1 MSIKKR
7 VTVLAI
13 DRAERP
19 LLEACKKLAR
29 DFSVEVRGFLLVDT
43 HFIATEAYNGDEIDG
58 FFEERIID
66 IDNTSQLTDFFSSL
80 EGDDIVFH
88 CREETA
94 IQDYAKILRL
104 VKGAYTQTPE
114 SLEVSTVK
122 SSMRERFLS
131 FDPSISP
138 QFVELKSMSDY
149 DEEKIKSLSFP
160 VIVKPTGL
168 NSSLLVNKCAEPSE
182 LRALVQKTFAE
193 LEAIF
198 AYHHGTGA
206 KSIIIE
212 EFLTGKLFSI
222 DAYVD
227 SNGSVTCLPP
237 IRYITSNEVG
247 KEGFYCYRSKT
258 DHGLT
263 DSEIS
268 AANECADK
276 AIKAVGLVNSSVHL
290 ELCETASGWKIIELG
305 PRIGGGRQVLY
316 NKAYGFDHFY
326 NDLLIHYGKQ
336 PIVSQLWHR
345 YASGFC
351 VYADTEGTIT
361 AIEGVDMAKRIESV
375 DSIDI
380 NLSIGQQA
388 SFVQNGGDYV
398 LDCKMSNDS
407 SSALDADFEK
417 VRGILKVIT
426 T

>member
-1 MSIKKR
+1 MSTKKR
-7 VTVLAI
+7 VTVIAI

-19 LLEACKKLAR
+19 LLEACKKLAK

-43 HFIATEAYNGDEIDG
+43 HFIASEAYTGDEIDG
-58 FFEERIID
+58 FFEECIID
-66 IDNTSQLTDFFSSL
+66 FDNTSQVIDFFTAL

-104 VKGAYTQTPE
+104 VKGTYTQTPE

-122 SSMRERFLS
+122 SRMRECFLS

-138 QFVELKSMSDY
+138 QFVELKSMGDY
-149 DEEKIKSLSFP
+149 NEEKIKSLSFP

-182 LRALVQKTFAE
+182 LKALVQKTFAE
-193 LEAIF
+193 LETIF
-198 AYHHGTGA
+198 AYRHGTGA
-206 KSIIIE
+206 KSVIIE

-237 IRYITSNEVG
+237 IRYITSDEVG

-263 DSEIS
+263 EGEVG
-268 AANECADK
+268 AANECAGK
-276 AIKAVGLVNSSVHL
+276 AIKAVGLVNSTVHV
-290 ELCETASGWKIIELG
+290 ELCETTSGWKMIELG

-316 NKAYGFDHFY
+316 NRAYGLDHFY

-336 PIVSQLWHR
+336 PIVNQLWHR

-351 VYADTEGTIT
+351 VYADTEGIIT
-361 AIEGVDMAKRIESV
+361 AIEGVDIAKQIESV
-375 DSIDI
+375 DSIDN
-380 NLSIGQQA
+380 NLSIGQEA
-388 SFVQNGGDYV
+388 AFVQNGGDYV
-398 LDCKMSNDS
+398 LDCKMSNS
-407 SSALDADFEK
+407 SSSKLDTDFEE
-417 VRGILKVIT
+417 VRSILKVIT
-426 T
+426 A